1 MVEYYIL
8 SVQGFPCQ
16 AWPAPHP
23 ASDDDQLEQQRHQQ
37 DPPLEQDLP
46 SHPVDLDQHAFHSL
60 CAPRILSDTGGT
72 QVWGQGIKLIHLW
85 SLVFLPFRWVAK
97 EKQGR

>member
-8 SVQGFPCQ
+8 FVQSFPCQ

-37 DPPLEQDLP
+37 DPPLGQDLP
-46 SHPVDLDQHAFHSL
+46 SHPVDLDQHAFHPL

-85 SLVFLPFRWVAK
+85 SLVISTF
-97 EKQGR
+97 